1 MRTRFLNNIIM
12 FMLVSS
18 TGGLLFVF
26 NRNYAF
32 LALASIII
40 MSLFYI
46 RIRIKKSI
54 YYSSFLALLI
64 ICALFAINYVSAIN
78 PQSLTKYIMNIDLIK
93 LS

>member
-32 LALASIII
+32 LALVSIII

-54 YYSSFLALLI
+54 YYSSFLTLLI
-64 ICALFAINYVSAIN
+64 TLMTLVLFFC
-78 PQSLTKYIMNIDLIK
+78 
-93 LS
+93 